1 MVIGYMSIKNQ
12 DISYMSIKNQDDEF
26 PLHHVENRNRL
37 SHNNPIAVYLVTCKP
52 TIDR

>member
-12 DISYMSIKNQDDEF
+12 DDEF
-26 PLHHVENRNRL
+26 LLHHVENRNNL
-37 SHNNPIAVYLVTCKP
+37 SHNNPIAVYLVICKP